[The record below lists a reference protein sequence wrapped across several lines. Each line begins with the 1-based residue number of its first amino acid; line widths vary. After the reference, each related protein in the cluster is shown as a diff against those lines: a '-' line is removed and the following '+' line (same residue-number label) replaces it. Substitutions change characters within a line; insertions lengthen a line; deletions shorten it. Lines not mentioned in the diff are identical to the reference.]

1 MAGISSRRKS
11 EELIKQGLVK
21 VNDRVITEPG
31 TVIDP
36 DFDVISVRGT
46 PIRLEKKVYLLLN
59 KPAGYISSVTD
70 DRGRK
75 TVLDL
80 LPGVKERIFPVG
92 RLDYDTRGLLLLTN
106 DGEFANL
113 MSHPRYH
120 MAKVYHAWCEGRVGR
135 DAIKRLKQGILLD
148 GERTLPAR
156 VKVLKQSARET
167 LLEIELHEG
176 RKRQIKRMLGEV
188 GHPVVE
194 LIRVKYGPL
203 DLKAV
208 PEGKYRTLT
217 RSEVELM
224 KRQAER
230 GRPDNKN

>member
-1 MAGISSRRKS
+1 MAGICSRRKA

-21 VNDRVITEPG
+21 VNGRVVTELG

-36 DFDVISVRGT
+36 DSDVISVRGT

-70 DRGRK
+70 DRHRK

-80 LPGVKERIFPVG
+80 LPQVKERIFPVG

-113 MSHPRYH
+113 MTHPRYH
-120 MAKVYHAWCEGRVGR
+120 MSKVYHVRCKGTVGR
-135 DAIKRLKQGILLD
+135 DAIKRMQQGILLD

-156 VKVLKQSARET
+156 VKVLEQSAHET
-167 LLEIELHEG
+167 RLEIELHEG

-188 GHPVVE
+188 GHPVLE
-194 LIRVKYGPL
+194 LKRIKFGPL
-203 DLKAV
+203 DLKGV
-208 PEGKYRTLT
+208 PEGEYRPL
-217 RSEVELM
+217 SKDEVEFM
-224 KRQAER
+224 KRQAEL
-230 GRPDNKN
+230 GRSRP